1 MPGLARGYLGRA
13 GLTAERFVACP
24 FKNTPGE
31 RMYRTGDTVRW
42 NRDGDLEYL
51 GRADD
56 QVKIRG
62 FRIELGEIETVLA
75 THERVSQVAAI
86 TREDT
91 PGDTRLIAYAVPARN
106 TSVDPTELRTHA
118 ASTLPGHMVPS
129 AIVVLDR
136 LPLTVNGKLDRRAL
150 PAPDY
155 ISVGARGYRA
165 PATVPEEILCGVFAQ
180 VLGVARVGVDDN
192 FFELGGHSLLA
203 TRLVSRIRTL
213 LNVEVPL
220 RTLFETPTVT
230 ALATR
235 LTQAG
240 TARPALQTSTR
251 PQILPMSFAQQRL
264 WFLSQLEGPNATYNI
279 PTAVRLTGTLDTEAL
294 HTALHDVITRH
305 EVLRTVFT
313 TMDGRPVQQIL
324 AADTEPTQVTLP
336 VVKVTEQDLP
346 RALTQAAGYT
356 FDLSSEAPLR
366 ARLFSINQE
375 EHVLVLVVHHIA
387 SDGWSMGPL
396 AHDLSTA
403 YTARSHRQTPD
414 WPVLPVQYADYT
426 LWQHQLLGKEDQ
438 PDNTLAQQLAYW
450 RDTLTGIPQELA
462 LPTDR
467 PRPAIASHQGDTIPL
482 TIPPGL
488 HTRLTELAGKQGVTV
503 FMVLQAALA
512 ALLSRLGAGTDIPI
526 GTVIAGRT
534 DEALDNLIGF
544 FVNTLVL
551 RTHLTGNPTFTHLL
565 DQVRDTTLEALTH
578 QDLPFERLVEDL
590 SPARSLARHPLFQ
603 IMLTLQNNT
612 QAVLDLPDIQT
623 SLIDAGQT
631 PAKFD
636 LDFSLSEVFDPDGM
650 PTGLRGGVTYAT
662 DLFDRLTVEDI
673 TRRLLHVLEAV
684 TTDPQAPVAQIEILD
699 AAERQQLLTEWNDTR
714 REVPQA
720 TLPELFQAQVART
733 PQATAVVFED
743 TRLSYEEVNGRANR
757 LARELVLQ
765 GVGPEKRVALAM
777 PRSAE
782 VIVALLAISKAG
794 AAYVPVDPG
803 VSG

>member
-1 MPGLARGYLGRA
+1 M
-13 GLTAERFVACP
+13 
-24 FKNTPGE
+24 
-31 RMYRTGDTVRW
+31 
-42 NRDGDLEYL
+42 
-51 GRADD
+51 
-56 QVKIRG
+56 
-62 FRIELGEIETVLA
+62 
-75 THERVSQVAAI
+75 
-86 TREDT
+86 
-91 PGDTRLIAYAVPARN
+91 
-106 TSVDPTELRTHA
+106 
-118 ASTLPGHMVPS
+118 
-129 AIVVLDR
+129 
-136 LPLTVNGKLDRRAL
+136 
-150 PAPDY
+150 
-155 ISVGARGYRA
+155 
-165 PATVPEEILCGVFAQ
+165 
-180 VLGVARVGVDDN
+180 DDN

-240 TARPALQTSTR
+240 TARPALQASTR

-264 WFLSQLEGPNATYNI
+264 WFLGQLEGPSATYNI

-313 TMDGRPVQQIL
+313 TMDGQPVQQIL
-324 AADTEPTQVTLP
+324 AADTEPTRVALP

-366 ARLFSINQE
+366 AWLFSINQE

-396 AHDLSTA
+396 AHDISTA

-414 WPVLPVQYADYT
+414 WPALPVQYADYT

-551 RTHLTGNPTFTHLL
+551 RTNLTGNPTFTHLL

-636 LDFSLSEVFDPDGM
+636 LDFTLSEAFSGDGAPAGLHGG
-650 PTGLRGGVTYAT
+650 PTFAT
-662 DLFDRLTVEDI
+662 DLFDQATAQDI
-673 TRRLLHVLEAV
+673 IQRLLRILEAV
-684 TTDPQAPVAQIEILD
+684 TTDPHTPVDRIDILD
-699 AAERQQLLTEWNDTR
+699 TTERHRLLSQWNTTTR
-714 REVPQA
+714 KHPRPHCPNCSRPKPPA
-720 TLPELFQAQVART
+720 PHTPPHSSSRT
-733 PQATAVVFED
+733 PSCPTA
-743 TRLSYEEVNGRANR
+743 S
-757 LARELVLQ
+757 
-765 GVGPEKRVALAM
+765 
-777 PRSAE
+777 
-782 VIVALLAISKAG
+782 
-794 AAYVPVDPG
+794 
-803 VSG
+803 

>member
-1 MPGLARGYLGRA
+1 M
-13 GLTAERFVACP
+13 
-24 FKNTPGE
+24 
-31 RMYRTGDTVRW
+31 
-42 NRDGDLEYL
+42 
-51 GRADD
+51 
-56 QVKIRG
+56 
-62 FRIELGEIETVLA
+62 
-75 THERVSQVAAI
+75 
-86 TREDT
+86 
-91 PGDTRLIAYAVPARN
+91 
-106 TSVDPTELRTHA
+106 
-118 ASTLPGHMVPS
+118 
-129 AIVVLDR
+129 
-136 LPLTVNGKLDRRAL
+136 
-150 PAPDY
+150 
-155 ISVGARGYRA
+155 
-165 PATVPEEILCGVFAQ
+165 PEEILCGVFAQ

-240 TARPALQTSTR
+240 TARPALQASTR

-264 WFLSQLEGPNATYNI
+264 WFLSQLEGPSATYNI
-279 PTAVRLTGTLDTEAL
+279 PTAVRLTGILDTEAL

-313 TMDGRPVQQIL
+313 TMDGQPVQQIL
-324 AADTEPTQVTLP
+324 AADTEPTRVALP

-414 WPVLPVQYADYT
+414 WPALPVQYADYT

-590 SPARSLARHPLFQ
+590 APARSLARHPLFQ

-636 LDFSLSEVFDPDGM
+636 LAFNLGEAFDPDGT
-650 PTGLRGGVTYAT
+650 PTGLQGGVTYAT

-699 AAERQQLLTEWNDTR
+699 AAERQQLLTEWNDTG

-733 PQATAVVFED
+733 PEATAVVFED
-743 TRLSYEEVNGRANR
+743 TRLSYEEVNRRANR
-757 LARELVLQ
+757 LARLLIGAGSGAGVAGRGADGTLRGPGGGAAGGGEGGRRVSAGRSRLPGRPHHLHAHRCRPCPGLTDQASAAKATGAGLPVLTLDDPALVTELAGLDSADVTDTERPVTLTQQHPAYVIYTSGSTGLPKGVSVPHRGLASLLTAQAERFEVVSGSRVLQ
-765 GVGPEKRVALAM
+765 FASPSSTRRF
-777 PRSAE
+777 RS
-782 VIVALLAISKAG
+782 
-794 AAYVPVDPG
+794 
-803 VSG
+803 

>member
-1 MPGLARGYLGRA
+1 M
-13 GLTAERFVACP
+13 
-24 FKNTPGE
+24 
-31 RMYRTGDTVRW
+31 
-42 NRDGDLEYL
+42 
-51 GRADD
+51 
-56 QVKIRG
+56 
-62 FRIELGEIETVLA
+62 
-75 THERVSQVAAI
+75 
-86 TREDT
+86 
-91 PGDTRLIAYAVPARN
+91 
-106 TSVDPTELRTHA
+106 
-118 ASTLPGHMVPS
+118 PS
-129 AIVVLDR
+129 AVVVLDG

-155 ISVGARGYRA
+155 AAGGAGGYRA
-165 PATVPEEILCGVFAQ
+165 PATVREEILCGVFAQ

-240 TARPALQTSTR
+240 TARPALRASTR

-264 WFLSQLEGPNATYNI
+264 WFLGQLEGPSATYNI

-313 TMDGRPVQQIL
+313 TMDGQPVQQIL
-324 AADTEPTQVTLP
+324 AADTEPTRVALP

-366 ARLFSINQE
+366 AWLFSINQE

-414 WPVLPVQYADYT
+414 WPALPVQYADYT

-512 ALLSRLGAGTDIPI
+512 ALLSRLAP
-526 GTVIAGRT
+526 A
-534 DEALDNLIGF
+534 
-544 FVNTLVL
+544 
-551 RTHLTGNPTFTHLL
+551 PTSPSAPSSPDAPTKPS
-565 DQVRDTTLEALTH
+565 TTSSASSST
-578 QDLPFERLVEDL
+578 PSSYAPT
-590 SPARSLARHPLFQ
+590 SPATPPSPTCSTKSATPPWRHSHTRTYPSNDWSKTFPRPAPWPATHCSRSCSPCRTTPRQSSTCPTSRLHSSTPDRHPPNS
-603 IMLTLQNNT
+603 TW
-612 QAVLDLPDIQT
+612 T
-623 SLIDAGQT
+623 S
-631 PAKFD
+631 
-636 LDFSLSEVFDPDGM
+636 
-650 PTGLRGGVTYAT
+650 R
-662 DLFDRLTVEDI
+662 
-673 TRRLLHVLEAV
+673 
-684 TTDPQAPVAQIEILD
+684 
-699 AAERQQLLTEWNDTR
+699 
-714 REVPQA
+714 
-720 TLPELFQAQVART
+720 
-733 PQATAVVFED
+733 
-743 TRLSYEEVNGRANR
+743 
-757 LARELVLQ
+757 
-765 GVGPEKRVALAM
+765 
-777 PRSAE
+777 
-782 VIVALLAISKAG
+782 
-794 AAYVPVDPG
+794 
-803 VSG
+803 